1 MKNLVLLQFKLAWDI
16 FLMIAVIF
24 LQFGWL
30 AFLFGMCG
38 IPIMIFILLACVFVT
53 SLDMVL
59 VVLWPLLLLLCY

>member
-38 IPIMIFILLACVFVT
+38 IPIMIFILLAA
-53 SLDMVL
+53 
-59 VVLWPLLLLLCY
+59 